1 MEKFFLLNKIDSH
14 ILHPITLNFL
24 EEQITSLYI
33 DNFFNY
39 KINIAFSIFELL
51 LSIFTIISS
60 IISYYNIKSNLNHL
74 RLFLVLLLTI
84 FLLINIVFFLCIEK
98 FTYL

>member
-14 ILHPITLNFL
+14 ILHPITLNFIDD
-24 EEQITSLYI
+24 EISSIYI
-33 DNFFNY
+33 DKIYNY

-60 IISYYNIKSNLNHL
+60 IISYYNVKSILNHL
-74 RLFLVLLLTI
+74 RVFLVLLLAI
-84 FLLINIVFFLCIEK
+84 FLSINIVFFY
-98 FTYL
+98 FF